1 MRTFFYVCAVF
12 LLTLCLS
19 AQTFAGDYANLR
31 FIGFS
36 GDGKYLAFEEWGE
49 GDPGGWYSTTYFI
62 DVDNNSFAIAPLA
75 LTDDE
80 NTKSLSALRR
90 KSETLAAKNLRKL
103 KIMPGNQGRMIAAH
117 LLTDWTYDDSFI
129 NTGEGDKVKFNG
141 YLNPNSPNQ
150 YEFYELTLKTFPD
163 EKAECNNRTG
173 RGVNKFDLT
182 LNYTGSSKEYSYSQ
196 ILQKDSILPA
206 RRNCPYGYR
215 IESVY
220 FYDDD
225 KIAVFLNVFS
235 HGFEGPDMRYMVV
248 TASMDYETWGFDY
261 FKKQK

>member
-1 MRTFFYVCAVF
+1 MVLMPAS
-12 LLTLCLS
+12 LL
-19 AQTFAGDYANLR
+19 AGDYANLN

-36 GDGKYLAFEEWGE
+36 KDGKYLAFEEWGE
-49 GDPGGWYSTTYFI
+49 GDPGGWYSNTYFV
-62 DVDNNSFAIAPLA
+62 DVDKNSFAAAPVILS
-75 LTDDE
+75 DE
-80 NTKSLSALRR
+80 DGKNSLGVLRR
-90 KSETLAAKNLRKL
+90 KGEAAAAKNLRRL
-103 KIMPGNQGRMIAAH
+103 KIVPGNTGRLLLAH

-129 NTGEGDKVKFNG
+129 GVGGDKVKFNG

-150 YEFYELTLKTFPD
+150 YEFYELVLNAVED
-163 EKAECNNRTG
+163 EKSECSNRTD
-173 RGVNKFDLT
+173 RGVFKFDLT
-182 LNYTGSSKEYSYSQ
+182 LNYTASTPSNNYSQ

-220 FYDDD
+220 FYNED

-248 TASMDYETWGFDY
+248 TAEMDYETYGFDY
-261 FKKQK
+261 FKNQK